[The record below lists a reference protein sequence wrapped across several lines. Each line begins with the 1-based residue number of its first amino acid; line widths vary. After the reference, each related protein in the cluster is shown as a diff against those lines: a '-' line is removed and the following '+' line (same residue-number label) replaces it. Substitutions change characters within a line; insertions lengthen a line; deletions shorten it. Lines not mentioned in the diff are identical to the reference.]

1 MIIVIWLVSG
11 CVALPDILFMQLDS
25 LVPDFVSSLL
35 ISCRPGW
42 DQNKQTFYQV
52 ALIVLL
58 YFLPMIF
65 IGFAY
70 IQIAFVLWKG
80 DIPGESKT
88 RTGNI
93 FILFTQRIS
102 NMAKLQCC

>member
-1 MIIVIWLVSG
+1 MIIVIWIVSA
-11 CVALPDILFMQLDS
+11 CVALPDAIFMHMDRH
-25 LVPDFVSSLL
+25 VPEFVSKYLV
-35 ISCRPGW
+35 SCRPGLEK
-42 DQNKQTFYQV
+42 DQQTIYQI

-80 DIPGESKT
+80 DIPGENKI
-88 RTGNI
+88 RKGKM
-93 FILFTQRIS
+93 R
-102 NMAKLQCC
+102 